1 MTLTASRRFDKCPTP
16 GHRCSEKFP
25 STGTDKMANARQ
37 MSGGI
42 FFFWGGGGWARLEFT
57 CTESQKLLK
66 NISEKLLCC
75 KKKSQ
80 SGVRKLNHKQEP

>member
-25 STGTDKMANARQ
+25 TTGNDKMANARQ
-37 MSGGI
+37 MSGGYI
-42 FFFWGGGGWARLEFT
+42 FRGGWARLEFT
-57 CTESQKLLK
+57 CTESHKLLK
-66 NISEKLLCC
+66 NISEMLLCC

>member
-25 STGTDKMANARQ
+25 KMANARQ

-42 FFFWGGGGWARLEFT
+42 FLGGDGHAWNLHVLRAINFEKTKPQARTLIIIIMHVA
-57 CTESQKLLK
+57 QIK
-66 NISEKLLCC
+66 
-75 KKKSQ
+75 
-80 SGVRKLNHKQEP
+80 

>member
-1 MTLTASRRFDKCPTP
+1 MTLTASRGFDKCPTP

-25 STGTDKMANARQ
+25 TAWTDKMTNARQ
-37 MSGGI
+37 MPGGI
-42 FFFWGGGGWARLEFT
+42 FLGGDGHAWNLHVL
-57 CTESQKLLK
+57 SHKLLK
-66 NISEKLLCC
+66 NISGMLLCC

>member
-25 STGTDKMANARQ
+25 TTGNDKMANAQQ

-42 FFFWGGGGWARLEFT
+42 FLGGDGHAWNLHVLRAINF
-57 CTESQKLLK
+57 
-66 NISEKLLCC
+66 
-75 KKKSQ
+75 
-80 SGVRKLNHKQEP
+80 